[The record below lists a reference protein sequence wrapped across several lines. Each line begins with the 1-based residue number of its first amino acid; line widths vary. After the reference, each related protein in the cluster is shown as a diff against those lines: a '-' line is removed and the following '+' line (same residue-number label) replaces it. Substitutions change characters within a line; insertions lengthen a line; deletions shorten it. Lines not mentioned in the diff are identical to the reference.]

1 MVAANGSG
9 SSLDPVIEELAN
21 DERTLSA
28 SERALLARIFEH
40 KQPSESSG
48 GKPGVSRAFTAS
60 GGQCHRR
67 TGGGRSGGWCC
78 GRRRWRLRSTVS
90 RCLRRRD
97 FRPYAAPRDPADPP
111 GWRPP
116 IPPIQPSPPAFPPS
130 PPLFPPFPSG
140 FPPPGFPPFPSGFPP
155 HTAPPSPDSAARE
168 ADG

>member
-40 KQPSESSG
+40 KQPGESAAENLAF
-48 GKPGVSRAFTAS
+48 RA
-60 GGQCHRR
+60 
-67 TGGGRSGGWCC
+67 
-78 GRRRWRLRSTVS
+78 RLRQAVGSAIAERVVGVLAAGVAAKALAFAINGVEVSAEADST
-90 RCLRRRD
+90 
-97 FRPYAAPRDPADPP
+97 YAAPRDPADPP